1 MSEIGARGELGGF
14 YCDFMKNDINAVA
27 WAWVG
32 KKFSGKRQN
41 ERRMEFIRMGRQ

>member
-1 MSEIGARGELGGF
+1 MGGF

-32 KKFSGKRQN
+32 KKFLGKRQN
-41 ERRMEFIRMGRQ
+41 ERRMEFIRMGDSELRPFVG

>member
-1 MSEIGARGELGGF
+1 MGGF

-41 ERRMEFIRMGRQ
+41 ERRMEFIRMGDSELRPFVG